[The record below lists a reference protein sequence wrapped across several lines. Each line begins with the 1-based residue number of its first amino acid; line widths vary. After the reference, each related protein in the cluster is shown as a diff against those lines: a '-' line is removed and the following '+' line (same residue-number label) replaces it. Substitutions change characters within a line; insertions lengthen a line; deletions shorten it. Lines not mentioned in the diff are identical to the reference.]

1 MTYCYLIQV
10 PTLFHE
16 LSIPFPITSVDFRLS
31 ILELLI
37 NILSVSRPK
46 ATSGVGGKA
55 TSRSTDHSSYLLGRL
70 QGSIYLLLLTE
81 TLGTLLAEGNGSL
94 RGSCVL
100 RRSHQ
105 AQHYSSSNHLSPV
118 FGSLLVCRRA
128 TILHPFSPLAS
139 FLRMYVLMLYPRKLL
154 LPCMGSRRSINK
166 RCSDG

>member
-10 PTLFHE
+10 PTIFHE
-16 LSIPFPITSVDFRLS
+16 LSISFSITSEDFRLS

-81 TLGTLLAEGNGSL
+81 TLGILLAEGNGSL

-105 AQHYSSSNHLSPV
+105 AQHYSSSNHFKSCIWEFTCLPQSHHSSSVFSIGELSSNV
-118 FGSLLVCRRA
+118 R
-128 TILHPFSPLAS
+128 
-139 FLRMYVLMLYPRKLL
+139 
-154 LPCMGSRRSINK
+154 INAVSSQVTVAMHGVSK
-166 RCSDG
+166 VYQQALF